1 MNLND
6 QEVLLRDLAYQSAEI
21 FPERQNLEKRVKLI
35 FLRGYWRVLG
45 HLVLVVK
52 QAVGSLSLGSYA
64 SLKKVNADVI
74 LVTASGNQLNLAR
87 RLVPFLKTESK
98 LHLHYSGWQNPPPD
112 VTPISVPIRNL
123 PSYFSYLLI
132 SLWQNRKEL
141 SLLHW
146 KTRIF
151 CLEKICEIFLLKYFL
166 ERTSFNPN
174 NVIIFTDL
182 SPFGNLTAK
191 FFHDKAQVIYIPHAP
206 VLHNHT
212 PPTFYDVVI
221 GMSPKDMQDRIEK
234 AEQNKKTFSE
244 IQFHW
249 SDFTVLKGATD
260 DRSSAT
266 FLGICLKPEDD
277 LGEVMTAFKENSTR
291 AAKLLCRPHPMYQLK
306 KKEMKMLQRNGVE
319 LSDPRHESS
328 HEFIE
333 RCAVLVGRDSGLF
346 AEALSHDRQ
355 IRVLVDE
362 QFTDNY
368 RIQAKN
374 GVTTHESWSS
384 IARDISAKPDWSEHG
399 TSHSN
404 HRLPKLSSLE
414 DIFVVDKG

>member
-6 QEVLLRDLAYQSAEI
+6 QEVLLADLAYQSAKI

-35 FLRGYWRVLG
+35 FLRGYLRVLG

-74 LVTASGNQLNLAR
+74 LVTASGNQFNLAR
-87 RLVPFLKTESK
+87 RVVPFLKTESK
-98 LHLHYSGWQNPPPD
+98 MHLHYSGWSNPPAD
-112 VTPISVPIRNL
+112 VTPIRVPIRNL

-132 SLWQNRKEL
+132 GLWQNRKEL

-146 KTRIF
+146 KTRTF
-151 CLEKICEIFLLKYFL
+151 CLEKICEIFLLKFFL
-166 ERTSFNPN
+166 ERTAFNPKT
-174 NVIIFTDL
+174 VIIFTDL

-206 VLHNHT
+206 VLQNHT

-234 AEQNKKTFSE
+234 TEQDKKTSSE
-244 IQFHW
+244 IEFQW
-249 SDFTVLKGATD
+249 SDFTVQKGATD
-260 DRSSAT
+260 DRPPAT

-277 LGEVMTAFKENSTR
+277 LGEVMTAFKDLSTR
-291 AAKLLCRPHPMYQLK
+291 AAKLLCRPHPMYQLQ
-306 KKEMKMLQRNGVE
+306 KKEMKMLQGNGVE

-328 HEFIE
+328 HEFIK

-346 AEALSHDRQ
+346 AEALSHNRQ

-384 IARDISAKPDWSEHG
+384 IARDISAKPDWSEPG
-399 TSHSN
+399 LSHAN
-404 HRLPKLSSLE
+404 QKMPILSSLE